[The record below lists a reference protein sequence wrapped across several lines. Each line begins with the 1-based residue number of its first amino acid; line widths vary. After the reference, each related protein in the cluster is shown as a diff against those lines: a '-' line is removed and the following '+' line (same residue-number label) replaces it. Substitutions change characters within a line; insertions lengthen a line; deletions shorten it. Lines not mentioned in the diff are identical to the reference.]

1 MNEAADAAPPAG
13 GDQATA
19 DAVESA
25 NERVTI
31 ENAFAKYDTDRSG
44 FIEADELRGLLA
56 ELGATLSPKEAK
68 RALQI
73 LDVDGSGMIELEEF
87 KQWWETKDAAET
99 AGDDV
104 ELRRKLERVAA
115 TGREQ
120 HRADIHVAA
129 WRGNVQLMRQ
139 FLDLDPSLVSAADDS
154 EVGERYTPLH
164 YAAYQGHLDMCTL
177 LVRFGVSAY
186 PLAGTLLPPGG
197 AGARVGQSGDGDGL
211 TSLGP
216 PCSS

>member
-1 MNEAADAAPPAG
+1 MSEAAGAAPVAG
-13 GDQATA
+13 GNGATA

-25 NERVTI
+25 NEQVTI

-44 FIEADELRGLLA
+44 FIEADELRGLLS
-56 ELGATLSPKEAK
+56 ELGAKLSPKEAR

-73 LDVDGSGMIELEEF
+73 LDEDGSGMIELEEF
-87 KQWWETKDAAET
+87 KQWWENKGAAET
-99 AGDDV
+99 MGDDV

-139 FLDLDPSLVSAADDS
+139 FLDLDAALVSAADDS

-177 LVRFGVSAY
+177 LVRS
-186 PLAGTLLPPGG
+186 PPGAPVA
-197 AGARVGQSGDGDGL
+197 AGPAR
-211 TSLGP
+211 
-216 PCSS
+216 